1 MRSLSLELRRKGWW
15 TMHKTERRVQIGM
28 LLYCLFVSFCFLTI
42 CTKSSFLYPLNNGSD
57 IQCFFTVGKGMM
69 HGLVPYRDLVEQK
82 GPLLYFLYGLASLV
96 SSRSFFGVYL
106 LEILS
111 YTFFLFYSYKI
122 VTLFF
127 QPAVSNYFYIAAPLM
142 ALVSFVSPSFF
153 HGGETEEYILPLL
166 AFTLYILLRYC
177 REEYPKPMP
186 LSWLVLT
193 GVCAGCVLWM
203 KFSLLGFWFGFMAV
217 VAFALLFTQGLGR
230 AVISCLVF
238 LGGMAATA
246 LPWLVYFGAHG
257 ALKDL
262 IEVYFYNNIFGYST
276 PMTMAER
283 MQSIWQV
290 IVRMSERSPWL
301 FGTAVV
307 GIAGMLVF
315 RKLHK
320 NWVGAVGPL
329 LCAVF
334 LTLGLYW
341 GGRSYTYY
349 FFIYAGF
356 TCLAGVVAIHIA
368 AGLYEVVWG
377 KGPKR
382 NSQPGKG
389 MLALAAVLTL
399 VLTGASYQLCAN
411 TYLLG
416 VPKEDCVQYKF
427 ADIIHEKENAT
438 LLNYGFLD
446 AGFYYAADI
455 LPVHKYFCLLNIPDE
470 NLPEMRAQQR
480 QIVQEKSVDFIVM
493 MLNVNTDVYDL
504 IYPSLFFNYEV
515 AAEQIDTVDN
525 VSQVKFVLFRAKDI
539 E

>member
-82 GPLLYFLYGLASLV
+82 GPLLYFYGLASLV

-230 AVISCLVF
+230 AVIFITIFLV
-238 LGGMAATA
+238 
-246 LPWLVYFGAHG
+246 
-257 ALKDL
+257 
-262 IEVYFYNNIFGYST
+262 I
-276 PMTMAER
+276 
-283 MQSIWQV
+283 
-290 IVRMSERSPWL
+290 
-301 FGTAVV
+301 
-307 GIAGMLVF
+307 
-315 RKLHK
+315 
-320 NWVGAVGPL
+320 PL
-329 LCAVF
+329 
-334 LTLGLYW
+334 
-341 GGRSYTYY
+341 R
-349 FFIYAGF
+349 
-356 TCLAGVVAIHIA
+356 
-368 AGLYEVVWG
+368 
-377 KGPKR
+377 
-382 NSQPGKG
+382 
-389 MLALAAVLTL
+389 
-399 VLTGASYQLCAN
+399 
-411 TYLLG
+411 
-416 VPKEDCVQYKF
+416 
-427 ADIIHEKENAT
+427 
-438 LLNYGFLD
+438 
-446 AGFYYAADI
+446 
-455 LPVHKYFCLLNIPDE
+455 
-470 NLPEMRAQQR
+470 
-480 QIVQEKSVDFIVM
+480 
-493 MLNVNTDVYDL
+493 
-504 IYPSLFFNYEV
+504 
-515 AAEQIDTVDN
+515 
-525 VSQVKFVLFRAKDI
+525 
-539 E
+539 